1 MDGRIICWAME
12 NMEREGRKEICDIEG
27 HYNKRLGIVSSCLV
41 KTDRLLSSD
50 IAKLKAAYME
60 KRNT

>member
-1 MDGRIICWAME
+1 ME
-12 NMEREGRKEICDIEG
+12 NTEREGRKEICDIKG